1 LSQIGEKAG
10 LLRKPSNWP
19 LAATLAAAHAATL
32 IREKVTDL
40 SAKFA
45 RSVPMRPDQIRLA
58 GGSAAV
64 SLILP

>member
-19 LAATLAAAHAATL
+19 LAATLAATL